1 MVLNEAAYS
10 WDFSRSI
17 FQRLMIFLNRRLILR
32 GLKIRRVSVN
42 LIFAIIILT
51 CISIVNFSYKSLADS
66 LQVLLNCLK
75 MIGIKSILLVVCFCL
90 FYWLKNLSIKANNL
104 FLIVWL
110 LVVALLL
117 LILFLSVL
125 RIPFFLIAFLYF

>member
-1 MVLNEAAYS
+1 
-10 WDFSRSI
+10 
-17 FQRLMIFLNRRLILR
+17 MIFLNRRLILR

-42 LIFAIIILT
+42 LIFAIIILR